1 MHNLFKGVHGPPY
14 GPHGLAPGDHGQHG
28 VVQGVL
34 AAVEAP
40 GGLGADGTGRPEG
53 GGQVPHLE
61 WDLRQSRGNT
71 CGL

>member
-1 MHNLFKGVHGPPY
+1 MMVAGRLGTGGGHGARAE
-14 GPHGLAPGDHGQHG
+14 GAG

>member
-1 MHNLFKGVHGPPY
+1 MMVAGRLGTGGGHGA
-14 GPHGLAPGDHGQHG
+14 GAEGAG